1 MGMARALDKG
11 DRNVGQANMEA
22 NVDIVRAD
30 IAEKVVVYD
39 KNDMTSWVIEETMP
53 KKTPMAVI
61 DSNISGMAKTPKTID
76 IVENITA
83 VVAFDIGT
91 KAVLRTTNIY

>member
-39 KNDMTSWVIEETMP
+39 KNDMTS
-53 KKTPMAVI
+53 
-61 DSNISGMAKTPKTID
+61 
-76 IVENITA
+76 
-83 VVAFDIGT
+83 
-91 KAVLRTTNIY
+91 